1 MSFCL
6 RLLVSK
12 LDRYFFYQK
21 IFLFKVWK
29 VKLFYC
35 FNILIQELRYGEQ
48 DMPSNPRKIGTC
60 IMTAI
65 LIFWNWLLIWKIYN
79 ILWVRCLSHS
89 PEPKLN
95 NIKRHIKCKNES
107 VSDILDS
114 KYQDFLCQHFLY
126 IINYI
131 WCIIIWISW

>member
-1 MSFCL
+1 MSKAYCITSLPVFFISL
-6 RLLVSK
+6 IHLLVTLHRWDEINRLAVVILFASIGFQTRQVFFLSK
-12 LDRYFFYQK
+12 WQQFWSSEIDYWM
-21 IFLFKVWK
+21 FLK
-29 VKLFYC
+29 
-35 FNILIQELRYGEQ
+35 
-48 DMPSNPRKIGTC
+48 
-60 IMTAI
+60 
-65 LIFWNWLLIWKIYN
+65 IWKIYN

-95 NIKRHIKCKNES
+95 NIIRHIKCKNES

-114 KYQDFLCQHFLY
+114 KYQYFLCQHFLF